1 MKVLRRKRG
10 RSQADIEQSIS
21 VVLVEARALLR
32 IDHCTLEIVEFSG
45 TTGLLTLRME
55 GSCPE
60 CNISPT
66 AFVRAIDV
74 HVRMRVREVRKV
86 NLIGVT

>member
-21 VVLVEARALLR
+21 AVLVEARELLR
-32 IDHCTLEIVEFSG
+32 IDHSTLEIAEFSG
-45 TTGLLTLRME
+45 TTGLLTVRIE

-60 CNISPT
+60 CNISPA
-66 AFVRAIDV
+66 AFVRAIEA
-74 HVRMRVREVRKV
+74 HIRMRVREVREVK
-86 NLIGVT
+86 LIGVA